1 MQKLDKKQIPQFAA
15 LCVLSAGVFG
25 YFIVKIVV
33 PSPAAAGTRPRPA
46 PVVAA
51 ETPVG
56 ASPAKAATASTTTTD
71 GTDTPAPA
79 PTPGMRDPFAVGFVD
94 PALTAATT
102 PTATAAGRA
111 AVPEPAKDSAPQV
124 ATIREVS
131 PAPVSAPGLQALPP
145 GLQALPPMGGA
156 PGTPD
161 APEKAA
167 PAGALLPAPT
177 PAPLW
182 AVTGVLQ
189 SPGGSVAILRNGD
202 ARRIVRNGDSVDGLY
217 RVVAVTRSAVMLR
230 HGNTFYHLA
239 LGADKPGAGKPGTDK
254 SAAPAP
260 ARPTTVHALA
270 SVPAMTSEMMPL
282 EDAQAPTDP
291 PAGPAQVIRAALM
304 MARSYMTPAQMR
316 VDACLASLRAP
327 SAETARAAFDL
338 DRDLYA
344 AGQDTGGD
352 ARWVCAL
359 ATAEHDRIL
368 PAVKPADLTL

>member
-33 PSPAAAGTRPRPA
+33 PSPATAGTRPRPA

-51 ETPVG
+51 ETPAG
-56 ASPAKAATASTTTTD
+56 AGPTMAATAPTTTTD
-71 GTDTPAPA
+71 GADTPAPA
-79 PTPGMRDPFAVGFVD
+79 PTPGMRDPFAIGFVD
-94 PALTAATT
+94 PALTATT
-102 PTATAAGRA
+102 APAAPAAGLA
-111 AVPEPAKDSAPQV
+111 AVSKPAKDSAPQV

-131 PAPVSAPGLQALPP
+131 PAPVSAPGLPP

-167 PAGALLPAPT
+167 LAGTPPSAPT

-230 HGNTFYHLA
+230 HGKTFYHLA
-239 LGADKPGAGKPGTDK
+239 LGADKPGASKPGTDK
-254 SAAPAP
+254 PAAPAP
-260 ARPTTVHALA
+260 ARPMTVHVLA

-282 EDAQAPTDP
+282 EDAPAPTDP

-344 AGQDTGGD
+344 AGPDAGGG

-359 ATAEHDRIL
+359 ATAEHDMTL

>member
-102 PTATAAGRA
+102 PAAPAAGLA
-111 AVPEPAKDSAPQV
+111 AAPEPVKDSAPQV

-254 SAAPAP
+254 PAAPAP